1 MIEFAV
7 ADTMKRFDRDRR
19 ETAMNYKVINLTG
32 VKRSTSKYAELYVDY
47 TILCNTFQWF
57 TKSESTDSD
66 IFITAQKVCTEI

>member
-7 ADTMKRFDRDRR
+7 ADTMKRFDQDRR
-19 ETAMNYKVINLTG
+19 EPAVTFKVIDLTG

-57 TKSESTDSD
+57 TKSESIDSD
-66 IFITAQKVCTEI
+66 IFTTAQQVCTEI